1 MVNVSHTA
9 GHVAYRGRV
18 LVATLGYGVLSAV
31 LYVLLFKYSEQ
42 LNLLAEATRN
52 GEKIYALV
60 PLIIIVIFSLVHG
73 TFTSYFWDLLG
84 LKAKR

>member
-1 MVNVSHTA
+1 
-9 GHVAYRGRV
+9 
-18 LVATLGYGVLSAV
+18 LSAV

-84 LKAKR
+84 LKAKG